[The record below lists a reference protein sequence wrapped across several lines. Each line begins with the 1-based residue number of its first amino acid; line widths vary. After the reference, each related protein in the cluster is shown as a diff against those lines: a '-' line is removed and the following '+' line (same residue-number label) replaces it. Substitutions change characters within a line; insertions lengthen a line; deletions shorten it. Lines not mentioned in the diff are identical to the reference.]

1 MPELRPT
8 PIPARA
14 YRCLRLALHF
24 VWIAVGAALIYPCV
38 SETQKARLKQRW
50 SHRILKILAVRLDL
64 EPTDAPPG
72 SLIVANHVSWLDIFV
87 IHALRPSAFV
97 SKSEVRDWPF
107 IGWLAERNDTV
118 FLRRGSRGHA
128 KVVNAEIDALLNAGR
143 DVAIFPEGTTTDGT
157 HLLGFHAALL
167 QPAVETGRPVLPL
180 AISYH
185 EATGKH
191 SLAPAFAGETTL
203 AECFG
208 AILASRSLI
217 VHLTPCAAINTT
229 GKTRREVVRTAH
241 EAIANALTTRLG
253 FPLSSTAPGKQPD
266 RQA

>member
-1 MPELRPT
+1 MSASRPT
-8 PIPARA
+8 SFPVRA
-14 YRCLRLALHF
+14 YRSLRLALHF
-24 VWIAVGAALIYPCV
+24 AWIAAGAALIYPWV
-38 SETQKARLKQRW
+38 DEKRRARLKQRW
-50 SHRILKILAVRLDL
+50 SHQTLRILAIRLDL
-64 EPTDAPPG
+64 APTDAPPG

-87 IHALRPSAFV
+87 INALRPSAFV

-107 IGWLAERNDTV
+107 IGWLAARNDTV

-185 EATGKH
+185 DATGKH

-203 AECFG
+203 IDSIS

-217 VHLTPCAAINTT
+217 VHLTPAPAIATA
-229 GKTRREVVRTAH
+229 GKTRRDVVRSVH
-241 EAIANALTTRLG
+241 EAIAAALTTRLG
-253 FPLSSTAPGKQPD
+253 FPLSNTAPGKQPGP
-266 RQA
+266 QA